1 MFIRR
6 VLQIDSRCPKRATHF
21 CKWVILE
28 KHKKSVHAHLERP
41 INTRPGFLVPLLDR
55 IDIYRSAAS
64 YLIQG
69 AARVVVDR
77 DKHSTLK
84 DDSHKLM

>member
-1 MFIRR
+1 MSKKGNALLQVGNLGETQKKCSCTPGEAHKYKAR
-6 VLQIDSRCPKRATHF
+6 VS
-21 CKWVILE
+21 
-28 KHKKSVHAHLERP
+28 
-41 INTRPGFLVPLLDR
+41 GPLLDR